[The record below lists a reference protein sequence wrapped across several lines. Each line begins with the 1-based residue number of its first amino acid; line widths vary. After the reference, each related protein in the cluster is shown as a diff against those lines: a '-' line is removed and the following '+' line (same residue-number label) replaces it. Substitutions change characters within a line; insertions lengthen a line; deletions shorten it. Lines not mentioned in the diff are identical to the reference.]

1 MTTMTCA
8 APDGEPAGGGFLELG
23 NEMLALPALQAL
35 SAAARDLLARTAQL
49 PAGERELLGVLTEY
63 RHAVFAFAAVAEKL

>member
-1 MTTMTCA
+1 MGPPTGFPARTILPPRGQAGRNFCA
-8 APDGEPAGGGFLELG
+8 PS
-23 NEMLALPALQAL
+23 ALHAL
-35 SAAARDLLARTAQL
+35 SAAARDLLARTGQL